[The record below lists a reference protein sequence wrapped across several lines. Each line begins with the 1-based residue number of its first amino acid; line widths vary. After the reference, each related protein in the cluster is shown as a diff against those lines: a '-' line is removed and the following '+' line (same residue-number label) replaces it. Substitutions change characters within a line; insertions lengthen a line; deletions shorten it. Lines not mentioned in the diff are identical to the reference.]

1 MAIEPLLILLIA
13 LVAIVVAATAARRSA
28 EHADRLAGRRP
39 VPARRGALGA
49 VADLLDES
57 VALYGI
63 RQRLGLSTRNR
74 VERRTDEARAALITR
89 ADEIRQHRTG
99 APPIRP
105 AHLVVAGRAGAP
117 HPDAAHRGA
126 AKPTSTLPME
136 LVAAVFAFVVVV
148 GIVVAIWPRGDGGV
162 LSATGVPGASTVSSA
177 PAPSASPT
185 VSPPAP

>member
-1 MAIEPLLILLIA
+1 MAFDLPLILLIA

-74 VERRTDEARAALITR
+74 VERRNDEARAALITR

-99 APPIRP
+99 APPVRP
-105 AHLVVAGRAGAP
+105 AHVVVAGRAGAA
-117 HPDAAHRGA
+117 HPGT
-126 AKPTSTLPME
+126 AKPSSTLPME
-136 LVAAVFAFVVVV
+136 LVAAVFGFVVVV

>member
-1 MAIEPLLILLIA
+1 MAIDPLLILLIA

-28 EHADRLAGRRP
+28 DHADRLAGRRP
-39 VPARRGALGA
+39 VATRRGPIGA
-49 VADLLDES
+49 VVDLVDES

-74 VERRTDEARAALITR
+74 VERRTDEARAALISR

-117 HPDAAHRGA
+117 HPDAGHRGA
-126 AKPTSTLPME
+126 AKPSSTLPLE
-136 LVAAVFAFVVVV
+136 LVAAVFGFVVVV

-162 LSATGVPGASTVSSA
+162 LSATGVPAASAVPSA
-177 PAPSASPT
+177 VAPSASPT
-185 VSPPAP
+185 VSPAAP